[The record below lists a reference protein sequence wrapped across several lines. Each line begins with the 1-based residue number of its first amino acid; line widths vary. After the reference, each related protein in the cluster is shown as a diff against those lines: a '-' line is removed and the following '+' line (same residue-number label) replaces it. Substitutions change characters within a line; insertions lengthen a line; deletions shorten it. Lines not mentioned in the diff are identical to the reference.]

1 LSESTPATGS
11 ATWHFAANH
20 PAADGHFPGNPII
33 PGAVLLRDIIAAIRH
48 ATTRGLSYIPSAKF
62 HHVVRPDDTLIISW
76 VLKSDTEIR
85 FTCSIAETGRKAV
98 TGELRVAAP

>member
-1 LSESTPATGS
+1 LSDSTPATGS

-20 PAADGHFPGNPII
+20 PAVDGHFPGNPII

-48 ATTRGLSYIPSAKF
+48 ATTRGVSYIPSTKF
-62 HHVVRPDDTLIISW
+62 HHVVRPGDTLIISW

-85 FTCSIAETGRKAV
+85 FTCSIAETGLKAV
-98 TGELRVAAP
+98 TGELRVAGP